1 MVCAKG
7 VPRVTKTL
15 GKANSRFNPTQTGSG
30 IAHHVEAAVH
40 QCSVMLVAQRIVEM

>member
-15 GKANSRFNPTQTGSG
+15 GKANSRFNPAQTGSG
-30 IAHHVEAAVH
+30 KAHQVEAAVDWCKSDDSRH
-40 QCSVMLVAQRIVEM
+40 Y